1 VRETSGAALLPPP
14 PPPLLAEAG
23 LAADEVFAAALA
35 GSA

>member
-14 PPPLLAEAG
+14 PPLLAEAG
-23 LAADEVFAAALA
+23 LAVDEVLAAALA